1 MNIDVYRSPSLEDLR
16 KHAERFGGA
25 SVLDTAIELGFG
37 EAELIEVIEMLDT
50 VVALQYA
57 DPATRRRLGLRPPSA
72 SRLSVEERV
81 DRARQDNIVHI
92 ELERNHESV

>member
-25 SVLDTAIELGFG
+25 SVLDTAIEMSGDDEFI
-37 EAELIEVIEMLDT
+37 IEVIEMLDA
-50 VVALQYA
+50 VDAIQYA
-57 DPATRRRLGLRPPSA
+57 DPATRKRLGLRRPQK
-72 SRLSVEERV
+72 SRLSVEDRV

>member
-1 MNIDVYRSPSLEDLR
+1 MNTGIYTSPSLEDLR
-16 KHAERFGGA
+16 KHAERFGISA
-25 SVLDTAIELGFG
+25 VLDTAVELGYG

-50 VVALQYA
+50 VEATQYA
-57 DPATRRRLGLRPPSA
+57 DPATRRRLGLRRPSA
-72 SRLSVEERV
+72 SRLSVEDRV